1 MDTRDE
7 MTAALREEP
16 QPAPARPFVHL
27 HTHSA
32 YSLLEGAVPLAK
44 LMGLA
49 TTDGQPALAIT
60 DRSNL
65 FGALEFSSKAAKE
78 GLQPIIGC
86 TLEID
91 FDDQSEGS
99 RSGST
104 QQAMVAFPTLVLLAS
119 NEDGY
124 QNLIRLVSLAYMEG
138 AVESRAHITLAQL
151 IEHNDGLIVL
161 TGGPDGPIDGMIAD
175 DHPAEALARL
185 QSLQKAFGDR
195 RYIELQ
201 RQAGYSPKR
210 EGELLDMAYNLGIGI
225 VATNEVFFAKRDD
238 FDAHDTLICIAEGRM
253 VSEDDRRRLT
263 PDHYLKST
271 AEMNLLFAD
280 LPEAIDNTTII
291 AQRCAFAVQEL
302 DPILPFFTGG
312 KGDAPLAAEAAELR
326 RQAIEGLK
334 ARLATH
340 PLAKGYTREQYDER
354 LEFELS
360 VIENMKFQGNI
371 NLKPELSDKLFTW
384 NLRMTVFCIA
394 CYLTPPCNV
403 YKYLL
408 GFRFS
413 FSQCV

>member
-1 MDTRDE
+1 MATRDE

-99 RSGST
+99 RSGGT

-124 QNLIRLVSLAYMEG
+124 QNLIRLVSLAYLEG

-195 RYIELQ
+195 LYIELQ
-201 RQAGYSPKR
+201 RQAGYSP
-210 EGELLDMAYNLGIGI
+210 
-225 VATNEVFFAKRDD
+225 
-238 FDAHDTLICIAEGRM
+238 
-253 VSEDDRRRLT
+253 
-263 PDHYLKST
+263 
-271 AEMNLLFAD
+271 
-280 LPEAIDNTTII
+280 
-291 AQRCAFAVQEL
+291 
-302 DPILPFFTGG
+302 
-312 KGDAPLAAEAAELR
+312 
-326 RQAIEGLK
+326 
-334 ARLATH
+334 
-340 PLAKGYTREQYDER
+340 
-354 LEFELS
+354 
-360 VIENMKFQGNI
+360 
-371 NLKPELSDKLFTW
+371 
-384 NLRMTVFCIA
+384 
-394 CYLTPPCNV
+394 
-403 YKYLL
+403 
-408 GFRFS
+408 
-413 FSQCV
+413 